1 MSQFEQSQIE
11 TELRKFA
18 ERNFESPAKCKN
30 PEQIRYYVKELC
42 TKINEYESRF
52 NFVPSLA
59 YSLLAQYNQVQNQMV
74 YVEFRNS
81 YQ

>member
-11 TELRKFA
+11 SELKKFT

-30 PEQIRYYVKELC
+30 PEQIRYYVQELC
-42 TKINEYESRF
+42 SKISEYETRF

-59 YSLLAQYNQVQNQMV
+59 YSLLAQYNQAQNQMV
-74 YVEFRNS
+74 YIEFRNT